1 MIRLLTATV
10 LVAGCS
16 YTPVADLRVSGDKA
30 QLYQRDLTECR
41 QLVIEATPYL
51 QIGGSKIKMLNDC
64 LRGRGHSVLGV

>member
-1 MIRLLTATV
+1 MRGLIVITV

-30 QLYQRDLTECR
+30 QLYQRDVTECR
-41 QLVIEATPYL
+41 QLVDDALSPL
-51 QIGGSKIKMLNDC
+51 QFGAEIKWLNEC

>member
-1 MIRLLTATV
+1 MKKVMIISVLL
-10 LVAGCS
+10 AGCS

-41 QLVIEATPYL
+41 QLVKDALPPL
-51 QIGGSKIKMLNDC
+51 QFGAEIKWLNEC

>member
-1 MIRLLTATV
+1 MKKVMIISILL
-10 LVAGCS
+10 AGCS

-41 QLVIEATPYL
+41 QLVKDALSPL
-51 QIGGSKIKMLNDC
+51 QFGAEIKWLNEC